1 MKLETIRVLIIN
13 DEAESRTNLQNIL
26 SSFEDIEIVGDC
38 SDDREAITVVENLLP
53 DIILM
58 DVYMPRLDNFTTAEK
73 ISLRFPRCAV
83 IIISM
88 QGEQEYLRRAMLA
101 GARDYLV
108 KPFKTEDL
116 LSTIRHVYELE
127 NKRNSI
133 EGKEKD
139 ARFKSQVIT
148 VFGTKG
154 GVGKTTIAVNLAML
168 LAKNKKKVALID
180 LDLQFGDVSIFLNL
194 TPRRTISELSQE
206 GNELDISLIESYL
219 ISHISGA
226 RVLPAPGRPEYAELI
241 TPRHVET
248 IINQLKLYYEYIII
262 DTPPTFNETNLSAI
276 DLSNQILLALSMDM
290 ATIKN
295 VKLSLELLESLHQR
309 GKTKLVLNRA
319 SDDMGIRIHDAED
332 TLGFLIAAHIPSDGK
347 LVVSALNKGLPFV
360 LSHPSSKVSLAVKD
374 LGDLVI
380 KDLGYQK
387 DLIESRKKPFLKRIF
402 K

>member
-1 MKLETIRVLIIN
+1 METIRVLIIN

-380 KDLGYQK
+380 KDIGYQK
-387 DLIESRKKPFLKRIF
+387 DLTESRKKPFLKRIF

>member
-1 MKLETIRVLIIN
+1 MRLEKIRVLIIN
-13 DEAESRTNLQNIL
+13 DEAESRINLQNIL
-26 SSFEDIEIVGDC
+26 ATFEGIEIVGDC
-38 SDDREAITVVENLLP
+38 ADDQEAIEVVGKLLP

-83 IIISM
+83 VIISM

-108 KPFKTEDL
+108 KPFKAEDL

-127 NKRNSI
+127 NKRNNL

-139 ARFKSQVIT
+139 ARFKSQVVT

-168 LAKNKKKVALID
+168 LAKSKKKVALID

-194 TPRRTISELSQE
+194 SPRRTISELSQE

-219 ISHISGA
+219 IPHISGT

-241 TPRHVET
+241 MPRHVEA

-276 DLSNQILLALSMDM
+276 DLSTQILLVLSMDM

-295 VKLSLELLESLHQR
+295 VKLSLELLDSLHQR

-319 SDDMGIRIHDAED
+319 SDDMGIRIYDAED

-347 LVVSALNKGLPFV
+347 LVVSALNKGVPFV
-360 LSHPSSKVSLAVKD
+360 LTNPSAKVSLAVKD
-374 LGDLVI
+374 LGDMVI

-387 DLIESRKKPFLKRIF
+387 DLIESRKKPFFKRIF
-402 K
+402 Q